1 MKKLNVGLLWHSVDS
16 ANLGVGALTYAQMH
30 LVEQAA
36 RRAEVEVRFSIIGW
50 TREGAFLADPRIA
63 RACQVNGRRL
73 LGLDNSLRQA
83 FAECDLVLDIGEGDS
98 FSDIYGW
105 KRLAFLIATKL
116 LASRGGRPLVLSP
129 QTIGPFKHPVAARL
143 GDLAMR
149 RARAVCSRDALS
161 TAYFQSRK
169 LNKAV
174 NEIIDVA
181 FALPFVAMPQ
191 SSEKVRVGVNVSGLL
206 WGGGYSGNNQFGLTL
221 DYQATILELI
231 DHFLEQPGVEVVLV
245 PHVVNAE
252 RQAEDDL
259 RASQHIASIRPGVSV
274 AGPFATAME
283 AKGYIAGFDFF
294 TGARMHAC
302 IAAFS
307 SGVPCVPMAYSRKFA
322 GLFNT
327 MNYTHVADCTRET
340 QEQVVGRI
348 KAAFAGRKKLREETS
363 VGNEIAQ
370 QRLEKYRQLLTAL
383 LAEAKRG

>member
-1 MKKLNVGLLWHSVDS
+1 MKALNIGLLWHSVDS
-16 ANLGVGALTYAQMH
+16 ANLGVGALTYSQMH

-36 RRAEVEVRFSIIGW
+36 RMADVEVKFTIIGW
-50 TREGAFLADPRIA
+50 TREGIRLGDPRISS
-63 RACQVNGRRL
+63 ACQVNGRRL
-73 LGLDNSLRQA
+73 LGLDKNLRQA
-83 FAECDLVLDIGEGDS
+83 FAACDLVLDIGEGDS

-105 KRLAFLIATKL
+105 KRLAFLIGTKL

-129 QTIGPFKHPVAARL
+129 QTLGPFKHPVAAWL

-169 LNKAV
+169 LNKPV

-181 FALPFVAMPQ
+181 FALPFEAV
-191 SSEKVRVGVNVSGLL
+191 SRSCEKIRVGINVSGLL

-221 DYQATILELI
+221 DYQATVLELI
-231 DHFLEQPGVEVVLV
+231 DYFLEQPNVEVVLV

-252 RQAEDDL
+252 REAEDDL
-259 RASQHIASIRPGVSV
+259 RASQRIASICPAVSV
-274 AGPFATAME
+274 AGPFASAME

-327 MNYTHVADCTRET
+327 MNYVHVADCTKET
-340 QEQVVGRI
+340 QAQVVSRMKTAFSGREQ
-348 KAAFAGRKKLREETS
+348 LREETRR
-363 VGNEIAQ
+363 GNEIAH
-370 QRLEKYRQLLTAL
+370 QRLEKYRRLLAEL
-383 LAEAKRG
+383 LAEAKHG

>member
-1 MKKLNVGLLWHSVDS
+1 MKLLNVGLLWHSVDS
-16 ANLGVGALTYAQMH
+16 ANLGVGALTYSQMH

-36 RRAEVEVRFSIIGW
+36 RMAEVEVKFTIIGW
-50 TREGAFLADPRIA
+50 TREGARLADSRITK
-63 RACQVNGRRL
+63 ACQVNGRRL
-73 LGLDNSLRQA
+73 LGLDKSLRQA
-83 FAECDLVLDIGEGDS
+83 FAGCDLVLDIGEGDS

-105 KRLAFLIATKL
+105 KRLAFLIGTKL

-129 QTIGPFKHPVAARL
+129 QTLGPFKHPVAAWL

-169 LNKAV
+169 LNKPV

-181 FALPFVAMPQ
+181 FALPFEAVPR
-191 SSEKVRVGVNVSGLL
+191 SSEKIRVGINVSGLL

-221 DYQATILELI
+221 DYQATVLELI
-231 DHFLEQPGVEVVLV
+231 DYFLEQPNVEVVLV

-252 RQAEDDL
+252 REAEDDL
-259 RASQHIASIRPGVSV
+259 RASQRIASIRPAVSV
-274 AGPFATAME
+274 AGPFASAME
-283 AKGYIAGFDFF
+283 AKGYIAGFGFF

-327 MNYTHVADCTRET
+327 MNYTHVADCTKET
-340 QEQVVGRI
+340 QAQVVSRMKTAFSGREQ
-348 KAAFAGRKKLREETS
+348 LREETRR
-363 VGNEIAQ
+363 GNEIAQ
-370 QRLEKYRQLLTAL
+370 QRLEKYRRLLAEL
-383 LAEAKRG
+383 LAEAKHG